1 METVTRTE
9 EVTNTIGVQVN
20 NPQPPVNNGQ
30 QEQPVEVVEDNNTPT
45 NGGQEVP
52 QQETVEE
59 AVTPQSG
66 GQAAGGMNLFMIGGI
81 VALIAVIG
89 LIIVVMKKE
98 KEADSEE

>member
-1 METVTRTE
+1 MEE
-9 EVTNTIGVQVN
+9 
-20 NPQPPVNNGQ
+20 P
-30 QEQPVEVVEDNNTPT
+30 
-45 NGGQEVP
+45 
-52 QQETVEE
+52 
-59 AVTPQSG
+59 VTPQTG